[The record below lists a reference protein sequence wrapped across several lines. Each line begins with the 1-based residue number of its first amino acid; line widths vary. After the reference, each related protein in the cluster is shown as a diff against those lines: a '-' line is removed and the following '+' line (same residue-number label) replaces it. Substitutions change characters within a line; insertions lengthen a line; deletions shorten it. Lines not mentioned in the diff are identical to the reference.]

1 MTGKDDKEQG
11 DSSRIYK
18 EIGPTTHF
26 QCPILKGTNY
36 TAWAIRMQVILEVNG
51 LWGMIKTHPTTR
63 SDAKKDKTA
72 IAYLYQSLPEVQ
84 LLLHFKVQDC
94 KSSLGCIEYKIRG
107 CRQCPLTGFVNK
119 AVSVGLAY
127 KDSTLLRKLLNAVP
141 ERFLQIVASIEQY
154 SNLNTMSL
162 DEAIRRLETFE
173 ERLNYKKER
182 YVDTQEGLMFT
193 QHEDRDQSF
202 RGRGHGRFN

>member
-36 TAWAIRMQVILEVNG
+36 TAWVIRMQVILEANG
-51 LWGMIKTHPTTR
+51 LWGMIKPHPTTR

-94 KSSLGCIEYKIRG
+94 KSSLGCIEYKTRG
-107 CRQCPLTGFVNK
+107 CRQCPIETNLSEDVVMADLTSLEAKAKTGTNINIKRKNK
-119 AVSVGLAY
+119 R
-127 KDSTLLRKLLNAVP
+127 LLKKTQKTYLKSRATDVT
-141 ERFLQIVASIEQY
+141 
-154 SNLNTMSL
+154 NLNPMPMH
-162 DEAIRRLETFE
+162 
-173 ERLNYKKER
+173 
-182 YVDTQEGLMFT
+182 V
-193 QHEDRDQSF
+193 
-202 RGRGHGRFN
+202 